1 MSPRRLATN
10 EVEVSS
16 SRIRHS
22 LRNAAFGVVALLLSP
37 LPSPARAA
45 ITAPALEIVQ
55 VQTARAPSGVWARF
69 DGSFP
74 TEDLVQSP
82 LAIQILV
89 RSLAKGADFI
99 RFELSVG
106 VFEGTSDTLLDGLS
120 VGDIDSVVAASRPS
134 TTARLLGLAS
144 NRIEV
149 LLPPEFPAGAAEAQL
164 FLLYRGERLLSNPM
178 SFVVPEAQP

>member
-1 MSPRRLATN
+1 M
-10 EVEVSS
+10 
-16 SRIRHS
+16 RHTAIG
-22 LRNAAFGVVALLLSP
+22 AAWLLVP
-37 LPSPARAA
+37 LPFLANAA
-45 ITAPALEIVQ
+45 ITAPALELVQ

-74 TEDLVQSP
+74 TEDLIQSP
-82 LAIQILV
+82 LEIQILV
-89 RSLAKGADFI
+89 WHPANGAQFV

-106 VFEGTSDTLLDGLS
+106 EFEGSSNTLLDGFDLQ
-120 VGDIDSVVAASRPS
+120 DIDAVLAASQPS
-134 TTARLLGLAS
+134 AAARLLGMAS

-149 LLPPEFPAGAAEAQL
+149 LLPPSFPAGAAEAQL